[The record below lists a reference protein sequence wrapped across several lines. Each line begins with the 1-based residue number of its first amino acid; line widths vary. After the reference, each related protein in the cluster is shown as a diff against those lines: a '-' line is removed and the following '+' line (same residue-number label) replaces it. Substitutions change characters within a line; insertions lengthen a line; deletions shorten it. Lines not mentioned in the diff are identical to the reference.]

1 MNLTL
6 DPDEYVER
14 LHQNIKSTWNQ
25 GAEAE
30 RERILKLLEPLAE
43 HDELCKHGCYPEDCS
58 AAQYEYAIALVKGEQ
73 K

>member
-1 MNLTL
+1 MNLNL

-14 LHQNIKSTWNQ
+14 LHQNIKSAWNQ

-30 RERILKLLEPLAE
+30 RERIVKLVTVSQAINPDQKYFLLK
-43 HDELCKHGCYPEDCS
+43 
-58 AAQYEYAIALVKGEQ
+58 AIKGEQ

>member
-14 LHQNIKSTWNQ
+14 LHQNIKSTWEQ

-30 RERILKLLEPLAE
+30 RERIIKLLLNGWVRNENAPII
-43 HDELCKHGCYPEDCS
+43 K
-58 AAQYEYAIALVKGEQ
+58 AIKGEQ